1 MRNYSALSR
10 SNGYSQTMMRFLAF
24 ASCLALA
31 VGWTNPLLADV
42 EQTGPVFTVNDPSDP
57 GGATC
62 QVTACSLRAAI
73 TAANAG
79 SGDIIVF
86 DLDYPA
92 TISLSAELPEIA
104 TQIDVA
110 GPGKDSL
117 TISGGGLVRIFNI
130 HSGAD
135 VTLTGITLSQG
146 WNGVEG
152 GGAIRNAGT
161 LVMSNVTLVDNLA
174 GGGNGGAFLNDVG
187 AVGVI
192 KGAAGFFNNTGF
204 HDGAISNSGT
214 LAISGTVFSGNRARV
229 GGAIENYTG
238 ASATITRSA
247 FVDNV
252 AQISSGG
259 AIANAGDLVIANS
272 TFAQNGSPVGADIIT
287 GGTLHVTNSTF
298 YGAITP
304 SMNSLAGGGAG
315 STVVIRNSI
324 LAALDGVDNCTSQ
337 PGGLFDVDSSN
348 LALDATCDSATQVTP
363 EQLNLGPLVVYGSVP
378 GMSPLPGS
386 SAIDT
391 GEDAVCSAAV
401 GAPAYGASGLDQ
413 RGISRPVGTHCDV
426 GSIEFLKPMAY
437 LPMIVAP

>member
-174 GGGNGGAFLNDVG
+174 GGGNGGALLNDAG
-187 AVGVI
+187 A
-192 KGAAGFFNNTGF
+192 
-204 HDGAISNSGT
+204 
-214 LAISGTVFSGNRARV
+214 
-229 GGAIENYTG
+229 
-238 ASATITRSA
+238 
-247 FVDNV
+247 
-252 AQISSGG
+252 
-259 AIANAGDLVIANS
+259 
-272 TFAQNGSPVGADIIT
+272 
-287 GGTLHVTNSTF
+287 
-298 YGAITP
+298 
-304 SMNSLAGGGAG
+304 
-315 STVVIRNSI
+315 
-324 LAALDGVDNCTSQ
+324 
-337 PGGLFDVDSSN
+337 
-348 LALDATCDSATQVTP
+348 
-363 EQLNLGPLVVYGSVP
+363 
-378 GMSPLPGS
+378 
-386 SAIDT
+386 
-391 GEDAVCSAAV
+391 
-401 GAPAYGASGLDQ
+401 
-413 RGISRPVGTHCDV
+413 
-426 GSIEFLKPMAY
+426 
-437 LPMIVAP
+437 